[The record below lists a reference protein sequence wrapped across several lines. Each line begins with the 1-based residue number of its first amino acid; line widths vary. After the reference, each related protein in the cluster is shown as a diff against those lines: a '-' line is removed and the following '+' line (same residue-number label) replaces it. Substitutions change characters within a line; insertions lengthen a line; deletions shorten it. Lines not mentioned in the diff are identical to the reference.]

1 MSKITKKE
9 LSRRSFNTS
18 SLSFLAC
25 LGILNN
31 SAISENL
38 FKIMDV
44 EPIKLNVKNLEIKDL
59 YKIPFEDP
67 FVEHRMRRSP
77 SDALISWAHTILR
90 PVGTEGLATLS
101 IVEASATLSSI
112 SSDFKFLD
120 LFKNK
125 QSTKLTI
132 KLKGKLEIT
141 RDNNNQTGY
150 LDILATANKTAPE
163 SASIS
168 QLEAIWDQNL
178 NNSLGKFDSEFRIR
192 IKSLSQFLSN

>member
-1 MSKITKKE
+1 
-9 LSRRSFNTS
+9 
-18 SLSFLAC
+18 
-25 LGILNN
+25 
-31 SAISENL
+31 
-38 FKIMDV
+38 
-44 EPIKLNVKNLEIKDL
+44 
-59 YKIPFEDP
+59 
-67 FVEHRMRRSP
+67 MRRSP

-101 IVEASATLSSI
+101 IIEASATLSSI

-125 QSTKLTI
+125 QSTKLTV

-150 LDILATANKTAPE
+150 LDIYATANKTAPE

-168 QLEAIWDQNL
+168 QLETIWDQNL
-178 NNSLGKFDSEFRIR
+178 NNALGKFDSEFRER
-192 IKSLSQFLSN
+192 IQSLSQFLE

>member
-1 MSKITKKE
+1 MPKIIRKE
-9 LSRRSFNTS
+9 LSRRSFNIT
-18 SLSFLAC
+18 SLSFLAS
-25 LGILNN
+25 LGISNN
-31 SAISENL
+31 SAISESL
-38 FKIMDV
+38 FKIMDM

-101 IVEASATLSSI
+101 IIEASATLSSI

-132 KLKGKLEIT
+132 KLKVKLEIT
-141 RDNNNQTGY
+141 KDNNNQTGY
-150 LDILATANKTAPE
+150 LDIIATANKTAPE

-168 QLEAIWDQNL
+168 QLESIWDQNL
-178 NNSLGKFDSEFRIR
+178 NNSLGKFDSEFRTR
-192 IKSLSQFLSN
+192 IKSLSQFLK

>member
-9 LSRRSFNTS
+9 LSRRFFNIS
-18 SLSFLAC
+18 SLSFLAS

-31 SAISENL
+31 SAISEGL
-38 FKIMDV
+38 FKLMDM

-77 SDALISWAHTILR
+77 SDALISWARTILR

-101 IVEASATLSSI
+101 ILEASAKLSSI

-141 RDNNNQTGY
+141 KDNNNQTGY
-150 LDILATANKTAPE
+150 LDVIATANKTAPE

-168 QLEAIWDQNL
+168 QLESIWDQNL
-178 NNSLGKFDSEFRIR
+178 NNSLGKFDSEFRKR
-192 IKSLSQFLSN
+192 IQSLSQFLK

>member
-1 MSKITKKE
+1 MPKITKKE
-9 LSRRSFNTS
+9 LSRRSFNTT
-18 SLSFLAC
+18 SLSFLAF

-38 FKIMDV
+38 FKIMDMK
-44 EPIKLNVKNLEIKDL
+44 PIKLNVKNLEIKDL

-101 IVEASATLSSI
+101 IFEASASLSSI

-141 RDNNNQTGY
+141 KDNNNQTGY
-150 LDILATANKTAPE
+150 LDVIATANKTAPE

-168 QLEAIWDQNL
+168 QLETIWDQNL
-178 NNSLGKFDSEFRIR
+178 NNSLGKFDSEFRKR
-192 IKSLSQFLSN
+192 MQSLSQFLK

>member
-1 MSKITKKE
+1 MSKITKKQ
-9 LSRRSFNTS
+9 LSRRYFNST
-18 SLSFLAC
+18 SLSFLAS
-25 LGILNN
+25 LGVLNN

-38 FKIMDV
+38 FKIMDM

-101 IVEASATLSSI
+101 IVEASASLSSI

-141 RDNNNQTGY
+141 KDNNNQTGY
-150 LDILATANKTAPE
+150 LDVIATANKTAPE

-168 QLEAIWDQNL
+168 QLETIWDQNL
-178 NNSLGKFDSEFRIR
+178 NNSLGKFDSEFRKR
-192 IKSLSQFLSN
+192 MQSLSQFLK

>member
-9 LSRRSFNTS
+9 QSRRIFNIS
-18 SLSFLAC
+18 SLSFLAS

-38 FKIMDV
+38 FKIMDM

-90 PVGTEGLATLS
+90 PVGKEGLATLS
-101 IVEASATLSSI
+101 IVEASAILSSI

-141 RDNNNQTGY
+141 KDNNNQTGY
-150 LDILATANKTAPE
+150 LDVIATANKTAPE

-168 QLEAIWDQNL
+168 QLESIWDQNL
-178 NNSLGKFDSEFRIR
+178 NNSLGKFDSEFRTR
-192 IKSLSQFLSN
+192 IKSLSQFLK

>member
-9 LSRRSFNTS
+9 LSRRIFNIS
-18 SLSFLAC
+18 SLSFLAS

-38 FKIMDV
+38 FKIMDM

-101 IVEASATLSSI
+101 IVEASAILSSI

-132 KLKGKLEIT
+132 KLKVKLEIT
-141 RDNNNQTGY
+141 KDNNNQTGY
-150 LDILATANKTAPE
+150 LDIFAAANKSAPE

-178 NNSLGKFDSEFRIR
+178 NNSLGKFDSEFRTR
-192 IKSLSQFLSN
+192 IKSLSQFLK